1 MGVLLRSAAC
11 FGAKNFYMIGDCT
24 YENLQRT
31 SGTLNKFLPV
41 TKFSNPIQFLQ
52 HTRQNNIYVCAVEL
66 ADQAISIYDFNPPM
80 DQEVCFVLGHEET
93 GVPEDIIQKANELVY
108 IPLPGVGY
116 CLNTAIAGSIVISEY
131 IRKVT

>member
-1 MGVLLRSAAC
+1 
-11 FGAKNFYMIGDCT
+11 MIGDCT

-41 TKFSNPIQFLQ
+41 TKFPNPIQFLQ
-52 HTRQNNIYVCAVEL
+52 YTRQNNIYVCAVEL
-66 ADQAISIYDFNPPM
+66 ADQAISIYDLNPPM

-93 GVPEDIIQKANELVY
+93 GVPEDIIQRANELVY

-116 CLNTAIAGSIVISEY
+116 CLNVSACGAIVISEY
-131 IRKVT
+131 IRKINT